1 VAARRISLYGIVEA
15 NHNWLQLT
23 LLSSKE
29 PLAEGKARS
38 DKGSE
43 WERRTKRA
51 EREGKGESAERF
63 YPTRTCIHTHIPV
76 YISMDMSIRT
86 KNNCRNM
93 EWNKR

>member
-1 VAARRISLYGIVEA
+1 
-15 NHNWLQLT
+15 
-23 LLSSKE
+23 LSSKE

-63 YPTRTCIHTHIPV
+63 YPTRTCIHTHIY

-86 KNNCRNM
+86 KNKDWTV
-93 EWNKR
+93 EIWNGINDNILNDDTHATPLH